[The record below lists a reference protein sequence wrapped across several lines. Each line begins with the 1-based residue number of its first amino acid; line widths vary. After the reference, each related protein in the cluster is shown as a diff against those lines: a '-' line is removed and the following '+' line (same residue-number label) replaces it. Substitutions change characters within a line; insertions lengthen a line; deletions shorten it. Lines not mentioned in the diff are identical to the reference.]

1 MSRTTTTTMSIAYVR
16 TAHSDRLQLRIN
28 GRLVALGGSGHTR
41 ANRAEVDAAAILA
54 AAAAPRGLHVVSV
67 EMDYG
72 SDHRRNVWTMRAV
85 LGVGSAPVA
94 SEVGYP
100 DADNSERLQSERV
113 AARAAHRR
121 ARAEADIDE
130 DRLAAADAAYAAAL
144 AAIYAAHSVADRER
158 ADARIANERP
168 TVAAPVVE
176 DRLTAADEAHADACA
191 EAAAEALSDMIEG
204 YLDCALWA
212 SVPLSEDASADQSLF
227 QIGYERSNCCADTC
241 ADARAACEGFVEA
254 HGDALRAA
262 FESHPQYT
270 PTGAG
275 HDLFLSRNGHGAGF
289 FDHGQHPCWDVLQA
303 AARGLGAT
311 EDVSENA
318 DGTCTVR

>member
-16 TAHSDRLQLRIN
+16 TAHSDRLQLRVN

-41 ANRAEVDAAAILA
+41 ANRAEAEAVAILA

-130 DRLAAADAAYAAAL
+130 DRLAAAHAAYAAEPADFEPDRVAFERARAEAQGSD
-144 AAIYAAHSVADRER
+144 AACYAAQDERER
-158 ADARIANERP
+158 WEAETLARR
-168 TVAAPVVE
+168 
-176 DRLTAADEAHADACA
+176 
-191 EAAAEALSDMIEG
+191 SDGRI
-204 YLDCALWA
+204 Y
-212 SVPLSEDASADQSLF
+212 
-227 QIGYERSNCCADTC
+227 
-241 ADARAACEGFVEA
+241 
-254 HGDALRAA
+254 
-262 FESHPQYT
+262 
-270 PTGAG
+270 
-275 HDLFLSRNGHGAGF
+275 
-289 FDHGQHPCWDVLQA
+289 
-303 AARGLGAT
+303 
-311 EDVSENA
+311 
-318 DGTCTVR
+318 

>member
-16 TAHSDRLQLRIN
+16 TAHSDRLQLRVN
-28 GRLVALGGSGHTR
+28 GRLVALGFGGHTR
-41 ANRAEVDAAAILA
+41 ANRAEAEAVAIFA

-85 LGVGSAPVA
+85 LGVGSAP
-94 SEVGYP
+94 
-100 DADNSERLQSERV
+100 
-113 AARAAHRR
+113 
-121 ARAEADIDE
+121 
-130 DRLAAADAAYAAAL
+130 
-144 AAIYAAHSVADRER
+144 
-158 ADARIANERP
+158 
-168 TVAAPVVE
+168 TV
-176 DRLTAADEAHADACA
+176 AADEAHADACA
-191 EAAAEALSDMIEG
+191 EAAAGALSDMIEG

-212 SVPLSEDASADQSLF
+212 SVPLREDESADQSLF
-227 QIGYERSNCCADTC
+227 EIGYGRSNCCADTLT
-241 ADARAACEGFVEA
+241 DARAACEEFVEA

-262 FESHPQYT
+262 FESHPQYS
-270 PTGAG
+270 PSGAG

-289 FDHGQHPCWDVLQA
+289 FDHGEHPCWDVLQA

-311 EDVSENA
+311 EDVSENE

>member
-16 TAHSDRLQLRIN
+16 TRNTDRLQLRVD
-28 GRLVALGGSGHTR
+28 GRLVALGGSGHTC
-41 ANRAEVDAAAILA
+41 ANRAESDAAAILR

-72 SDHRRNVWTMRAV
+72 SDHIRNKWTMRAV
-85 LGVGSAPVA
+85 LGVGSAPVV

-121 ARAEADIDE
+121 ARAEADIDD

-168 TVAAPVVE
+168 TVAAPV
-176 DRLTAADEAHADACA
+176 ADEAHADACA
-191 EAAAEALSDMIEG
+191 EAAAAALTDMIEG

-212 SVPLSEDASADQSLF
+212 SVPLSEDESADQSLTDL
-227 QIGYERSNCCADTC
+227 GYERANCCADTR

-262 FESHPQYT
+262 FEVSGYT
-270 PTGAG
+270 PSRAG

-289 FDHGQHPCWDVLQA
+289 FDNGQHPCWEVLQC

-311 EDVSENA
+311 EDVTENA

>member
-1 MSRTTTTTMSIAYVR
+1 MSVSYVR
-16 TAHSDRLQLRIN
+16 TAHSDRLQLRVN
-28 GRLVALGGSGHTR
+28 GRLVALGVSGHTR
-41 ANRAEVDAAAILA
+41 ANHAEAEAVAILA

-85 LGVGSAPVA
+85 LGVGSAPV
-94 SEVGYP
+94 VK
-100 DADNSERLQSERV
+100 
-113 AARAAHRR
+113 
-121 ARAEADIDE
+121 
-130 DRLAAADAAYAAAL
+130 
-144 AAIYAAHSVADRER
+144 
-158 ADARIANERP
+158 
-168 TVAAPVVE
+168 

-191 EAAAEALSDMIEG
+191 EAAAGALSDMIDG

-212 SVPLSEDASADQSLF
+212 SIPLSKDESADQSLTDL
-227 QIGYERSNCCADTC
+227 GYERANCCADTLT
-241 ADARAACEGFVEA
+241 DARAACAGFAEA

-262 FESHPQYT
+262 FEVSGYT
-270 PTGAG
+270 PSHAG

-311 EDVSENA
+311 ENVTENE

>member
-16 TAHSDRLQLRIN
+16 TAHSDRLQLRVN
-28 GRLVALGGSGHTR
+28 GRLVALGFGGHTR
-41 ANRAEVDAAAILA
+41 ANRAEAEAVAIFA

-100 DADNSERLQSERV
+100 DEDNSERLQSERV

-121 ARAEADIDE
+121 ARAEANIDD
-130 DRLAAADAAYAAAL
+130 DRLADADAAYAAAL

-158 ADARIANERP
+158 ADARIPNERP
-168 TVAAPVVE
+168 TVAAPV
-176 DRLTAADEAHADACA
+176 ADEAHADACA
-191 EAAAEALSDMIEG
+191 EAAAGALSDMIEG

-212 SVPLSEDASADQSLF
+212 SIPLREDESADQSLSDL
-227 QIGYERSNCCADTC
+227 GYERANCCADTLT
-241 ADARAACEGFVEA
+241 DARAACEGFVEA

-262 FESHPQYT
+262 FESHPQYN

-289 FDHGQHPCWDVLQA
+289 FDHGEHPCWDVLQA

-311 EDVSENA
+311 EDVSENE

>member
-1 MSRTTTTTMSIAYVR
+1 MSRTTTMSITYVR
-16 TAHSDRLQLRIN
+16 TAHSDRLQLRVN

-41 ANRAEVDAAAILA
+41 ANHAEAEAVAILA

-67 EMDYG
+67 DMDYG
-72 SDHRRNVWTMRAV
+72 SDRRRNVWTMRAV

-121 ARAEADIDE
+121 ARAEADIDD
-130 DRLAAADAAYAAAL
+130 DRLAAADAVYAAAL

-158 ADARIANERP
+158 ADARIPNERP
-168 TVAAPVVE
+168 TVAAPVVK
-176 DRLTAADEAHADACA
+176 DFLTAADEAHADACA
-191 EAAAEALSDMIEG
+191 EAAAGALSAMIEG

-212 SVPLSEDASADQSLF
+212 SVPLSEDESADQSLTDL
-227 QIGYERSNCCADTC
+227 GYERANCCADTLT
-241 ADARAACEGFVEA
+241 DARAACEGFVEA

-262 FESHPQYT
+262 FEVSGYT
-270 PTGAG
+270 PSHAG

-289 FDHGQHPCWDVLQA
+289 FDHGEHPCWDVLQA

-311 EDVSENA
+311 EDVSENE